1 MNAESLIKEKFKNI
15 IKLEK
20 KIKKFDIDDMGIFY
34 LGYINGKAYVAHH
47 FTDLLATNKDIVW
60 GQPIF
65 YWFDIDLAVA
75 SLIAEEFVEPDND
88 EEADEDKLEKI
99 LRLSF
104 ICGINDS
111 FGQLGIFVKATN
123 IDILDNYEIKIY
135 HLDTKYIKAVAEPF
149 FLLDEEN
156 QAIQFNYPFAMKIKN
171 NKKIIDMLG
180 E

>member
-88 EEADEDKLEKI
+88 EEADEDKLEK
-99 LRLSF
+99 
-104 ICGINDS
+104 
-111 FGQLGIFVKATN
+111 
-123 IDILDNYEIKIY
+123 Y
-135 HLDTKYIKAVAEPF
+135 
-149 FLLDEEN
+149 
-156 QAIQFNYPFAMKIKN
+156 
-171 NKKIIDMLG
+171 
-180 E
+180 